1 MVTQSVTTGPR
12 RFLPCP
18 LRSQKHCPAS
28 APCFSSVSLVPG
40 LTRILSDLHYGDRA
54 SRLLSL
60 AQLRP
65 LVDGPDHL
73 ILNGDTLDTRH
84 GPYPERTARAR
95 AEVTAFFSAAG
106 PRITHLTGNHD
117 PDISAHHSLDL
128 ADGQVFVTHG
138 DVIFD
143 NVVPWGRDAAFF
155 NTRIAHGLAALPAS
169 AHAQLAPRLALYRAI
184 CLALPQRHQAEPN
197 PVKYFF
203 NLAAD
208 TVWPP
213 LRTFRIFRAW
223 RETPARAAAIATTH
237 RPAARFML
245 MGHTHRPGVWPLP
258 SGLTLINTGSL
269 TRPFGAYCVDLTPS
283 RLAVRRIEFRSGE
296 FHPGPVIADFALA
309 EAPASPKMIP

>member
-1 MVTQSVTTGPR
+1 VLLVD
-12 RFLPCP
+12 L
-18 LRSQKHCPAS
+18 
-28 APCFSSVSLVPG
+28 LVPG

-60 AQLRP
+60 NQLRP
-65 LVDGPDHL
+65 LLDGPDKI

-95 AEVTAFFSAAG
+95 AEVTEFFGAYA
-106 PRITHLTGNHD
+106 PAVTHLTGNHD

-128 ADGQVFVTHG
+128 ADGRVFITHG
-138 DVIFD
+138 DIIFE
-143 NVVPWGRDAAFF
+143 NVVPWGQDAAFF
-155 NTRIAHGLAALPAS
+155 TYRITSALAALPPADRPL
-169 AHAQLAPRLALYRAI
+169 LAARLALYRAT

-197 PVKYFF
+197 PFKYFI

-223 RETPARAAAIATTH
+223 NETPARAAAVAATH

-245 MGHTHRPGVWPLP
+245 IGHTHRPGIWQTP
-258 SGLTLINTGSL
+258 SGLTVINTGSL
-269 TRPFGAYCVDLTPS
+269 TRPFGAYAVDLTPG
-283 RLAVRRIEFRSGE
+283 LLTVRRIELRNNS
-296 FHPGPVIADFALA
+296 FHPGATVAEFALA
-309 EAPASPKMIP
+309 ETSTSSKIAK

>member
-1 MVTQSVTTGPR
+1 M
-12 RFLPCP
+12 
-18 LRSQKHCPAS
+18 
-28 APCFSSVSLVPG
+28 PG
-40 LTRILSDLHYGDRA
+40 FTRILSDLHYGDRA

-65 LVDGPDHL
+65 LLDGPDEI

-106 PRITHLTGNHD
+106 PKITHLTGNHD
-117 PDISAHHSLDL
+117 PNISVHHSLDL
-128 ADGQVFVTHG
+128 AHGQVFVTHG
-138 DVIFD
+138 DIIFD

-155 NTRIAHGLAALPAS
+155 SARITSGLHALS
-169 AHAQLAPRLALYRAI
+169 ELERTQLAPRLALYRAT

-197 PVKYFF
+197 PFKYFI

-213 LRTFRIFRAW
+213 LRTLRILRAW
-223 RETPARAAAIATTH
+223 KETPARAAAVVAAH

-245 MGHTHRPGVWPLP
+245 MGHTHRPGVWRMP
-258 SGLTLINTGSL
+258 SGVTIINTGSL
-269 TRPFGAYCVDLTPS
+269 TRPFGACTVDLTPGK
-283 RLAVRRIEFRSGE
+283 LTVRRTEFRSGE
-296 FHPGPVIADFALA
+296 FHPGATVAEFALA
-309 EAPASPKMIP
+309 EDVTYPKIAP